1 MGVAFDLTAEFLE
14 AKLTNGVCEVTGI
27 PFSMTSKKGWD
38 SPSMDRIV
46 PSNGYTQS
54 NVRMVLFSVNTAFFD
69 WGEER
74 AKYVAHAILKTP
86 TAMSNDLSKKLGE
99 ILKRRLD
106 GLGSTLYT
114 LTWKDHITPSGR
126 LISRQRALARR
137 TSGKE
142 PISEP
147 SPTNGWNT
155 PRATDG
161 SNREPNQANGALASD
176 AALAGWPTCRT
187 TDSHGAQVGKNMK
200 GGLALHQT
208 AVLQLAG
215 WPTCTATDALKQGVV
230 SPRPGAMGL
239 SETAPLAGW
248 ATASA
253 GMATEAV
260 NPDGSS
266 RVRLDQLPRQAQLAK
281 DGPARLTA
289 SGELMTG
296 FSVGM
301 NGGGPLNPAHSRW
314 LMGYPR
320 IWDICGWNAIE
331 KMKIGWKAKQEPEK
345 FCKTCGS
352 KMARQRFNGRLEDL
366 TGFKKRLYCNQ
377 DCMGADYEG
386 TIKVMNDKNSRRQ
399 SAKTRKANCEIC
411 GKTAHHVHHRD
422 ENPQNNDPANL
433 QSLCASCHKKE
444 HPRTAAFLSPKVS
457 DIGSNCFADM
467 ATRSTRN
474 RLLSSSGR
482 SSKPSKSRQKMN
494 QHLMTALLMD

>member
-1 MGVAFDLTAEFLE
+1 MLCGSLVCPSIFRSGPDRPLANHSLWPVPRKAVMMKDTSPPILSIWSGLPAPECCLANKSPARKSSERLQSALE
-14 AKLTNGVCEVTGI
+14 ET
-27 PFSMTSKKGWD
+27 
-38 SPSMDRIV
+38 
-46 PSNGYTQS
+46 
-54 NVRMVLFSVNTAFFD
+54 
-69 WGEER
+69 
-74 AKYVAHAILKTP
+74 
-86 TAMSNDLSKKLGE
+86 LS
-99 ILKRRLD
+99 RRLT
-106 GLGSTLYT
+106 GLGSTIYQIA
-114 LTWKDHITPSGR
+114 WKPHVTPLGR
-126 LISRQRALARR
+126 TISRQRALALR

-161 SNREPNQANGALASD
+161 SNGGPNQANGALASD
-176 AALAGWPTCRT
+176 AALAGWPTSTAR
-187 TDSHGAQVGKNMK
+187 DHFPAHSEEYIAAKKAQGHGMANLNDLV
-200 GGLALHQT
+200 
-208 AVLQLAG
+208 QLAG

-253 GMATEAV
+253 RDWKDSAGMATEAV

-289 SGELMTG
+289 SGELLTG
-296 FSVGM
+296 SSAGM
-301 NGGGPLNPAHSRW
+301 NGSGPLNPAHSRW

-320 IWDICGWNAIE
+320 IWDICGWNAME
-331 KMKIGWKAKQEPEK
+331 KMKMGRKAKQEPEK